1 MEGNGMGLARE
12 TRETDS
18 LASQPHSIL
27 QVHVTSRDVL
37 GSPRHLRDKQ
47 DLLGGTLQVH
57 GTSRD
62 VPGSPVYMYLRD
74 MQDLGRGSSLQVRG
88 TSRDVPG
95 SPRYLRDMHPPGSY
109 AFLGCPGK
117 S

>member
-18 LASQPHSIL
+18 LASQPHSIPQCL
-27 QVHVTSRDVL
+27 QIHVTSRDVL
-37 GSPRHLRDKQ
+37 RSPRHLRDKQ

-74 MQDLGRGSSLQVRG
+74 M
-88 TSRDVPG
+88 
-95 SPRYLRDMHPPGSY
+95 HPPGSY